1 MPVPD
6 DHDLFAALNAV
17 KEQTEV
23 HLGVLQSH
31 GEVTT
36 GIRPEMPWR
45 IRIEVDVAIDPVAS
59 VARTLRGQLGELVG
73 VIDVVPHGGFLS
85 LDGCLVH
92 GCLRHEAPVRILAES
107 DGTPMAARTPPSRV
121 LLAIAQVTPGRNLW
135 PTVRIARQQPRQVAM
150 TLLANYGHEIAA
162 TTLALQQLL
171 APAAPL
177 VTTRTVNAA
186 RTGVSGASV
195 NLALYRD
202 QLITYRSGNDP
213 DPRGQLLAELHYL
226 VSVHVADDADT
237 DAASQLAFGAA
248 RAAIEETAILT
259 VPIPGASDGD
269 ANRTMHV
276 RLQGSSLP
284 LLELTSLWL
293 SSQAPFALSFT
304 FTASFAL
311 LRKRVA
317 GPGPIGLGAVT
328 SIARPGVIAVF
339 SGADASGK
347 AGAAASVAQEL
358 GGALVSATL
367 EEVVS
372 RHIGETEENLRRLYD
387 RAEEGRSVLLLDE
400 ADALFG
406 SRTGVSDAHGRY
418 AGVEAGPVLELL
430 ERAPSLVIIAVG
442 AVVGPE
448 LAERAAVEVRF
459 PPDEP

>member
-1 MPVPD
+1 
-6 DHDLFAALNAV
+6 
-17 KEQTEV
+17 
-23 HLGVLQSH
+23 
-31 GEVTT
+31 
-36 GIRPEMPWR
+36 
-45 IRIEVDVAIDPVAS
+45 
-59 VARTLRGQLGELVG
+59 
-73 VIDVVPHGGFLS
+73 
-85 LDGCLVH
+85 
-92 GCLRHEAPVRILAES
+92 
-107 DGTPMAARTPPSRV
+107 
-121 LLAIAQVTPGRNLW
+121 
-135 PTVRIARQQPRQVAM
+135 M
-150 TLLANYGHEIAA
+150 TLLTNYGHEIAA

-171 APAAPL
+171 APAAPQ
-177 VTTRTVNAA
+177 VTIRTLNAA
-186 RTGVSGASV
+186 RSGVSGVSV

-226 VSVHVADDADT
+226 VTVFAADDADT
-237 DAASQLAFGAA
+237 DAASQRAFGTA
-248 RAAIEETAILT
+248 RAAIEETAILA

-269 ANRTMHV
+269 ANGTMHV

-284 LLELTSLWL
+284 LLELTSLCL
-293 SSQAPFALSFT
+293 ASQIPFTPSFS
-304 FTASFAL
+304 FTASYPL

-339 SGADASGK
+339 SGADAGGK

-358 GGALVSATL
+358 GSALVSATL

-387 RAEEGRSVLLLDE
+387 RVEQGRSVLFLDE

-406 SRTGVSDAHGRY
+406 SRTGVSDAHDRY
-418 AGVEAGPVLELL
+418 AGVEVGPILELL
-430 ERAPSLVIIAVG
+430 GRAPSLVIVAVG